1 MNMIL
6 ILEYYAI
13 KKQIRI
19 NTKNNNNNSDKI
31 GIKGPVFRILVKIK
45 QY

>member
-19 NTKNNNNNSDKI
+19 NAKNNNNSNKI